1 MKILI
6 INIPTAKKDDKQFM
20 SFINNVYIP
29 VLNNNINLVKDQNTE
44 VTHRF
49 CEWGLG
55 PVDMA
60 YCRYMDHLAQP
71 MVYYAARNA
80 EKEGYDAVII
90 NCFGDPMLW
99 ELKQALNIPVIGLGE
114 TSMMYSLNLGHKFG
128 VVSISPYNNFE
139 IEETVEKYG
148 LTKRFVGCESIT
160 SWEKGD
166 QIEIEETINAFT
178 QAARKLID
186 KGAEVIIPGCS
197 VTSFKIR
204 AIKGIT
210 EIDNVPIVDIIGVA
224 IKQAEMFVS
233 MKKSGSSWI
242 SRKNLYHQPNTKT
255 LETADYLLSNENLTF
270 WDIKELRR

>member
-6 INIPTAKKDDKQFM
+6 INIPTGKKDDKQFM

-29 VLNNNINLVKDQNTE
+29 LLNKNINLVKAENTQ

-71 MVYYAARNA
+71 MIYYAARNA

-114 TSMMYSLNLGHKFG
+114 ASMIYSLNIGRKFG

-139 IEETVEKYG
+139 IEETIEKYG
-148 LTKRFVGCESIT
+148 LTKRFIGCESIT
-160 SWEKGD
+160 SWKKGD
-166 QIEIEETINAFT
+166 QIGIEETIDAFT
-178 QAARKLID
+178 HAARKLID
-186 KGAEVIIPGCS
+186 NGAEVIIPGCS
-197 VTSFKIR
+197 ITSFKIR
-204 AIKGIT
+204 MIKEMT
-210 EIDNVPIVDIIGVA
+210 KVDNVPIVDIIGVA
-224 IKQAEMFVS
+224 IKQAEMLVS
-233 MKKSGSSWI
+233 IKKSGSSWI
-242 SRKNLYHQPNTKT
+242 SRKNLYCQPNPKT
-255 LETADYLLSNENLTF
+255 LEKAGYLLNNERLKF
-270 WDIKELRR
+270 WDVK